1 MEFWAF
7 LPLLSAG
14 AITAMTSFS
23 LVCVRH
29 GFLGGLFFSLSLL
42 VLGEAK
48 AAVTV
53 QTVDGRELS
62 GEIDERTTAEELWI
76 RREANQI
83 VVASSV
89 SWGSIVAAA
98 IDGEVVEVS
107 TLVERWPGMTSRGS
121 VGILSLAVRSSH
133 RYRERW
139 LPARPKGSRIVALEI
154 DAVLINLDRDVE
166 PDGFELV
173 IAALDE
179 HGQAVPVRGNISARL
194 VGERDEEH
202 SGRIR
207 FEELQR
213 WSQPVAREDFL
224 DGLASYALR
233 FQTVRPEFD
242 WELIPVALLN
252 VRLGIPGEGN
262 FEASVPVPIR
272 QFNPFRDQMQKY
284 ERSRFLSDE
293 LSGEVRRRKM
303 AWPGRGLTTWAGR

>member
-1 MEFWAF
+1 M
-7 LPLLSAG
+7 
-14 AITAMTSFS
+14 
-23 LVCVRH
+23 
-29 GFLGGLFFSLSLL
+29 
-42 VLGEAK
+42 GEAK
-48 AAVTV
+48 ASIVV
-53 QTVDGRELS
+53 QTIDGRELS
-62 GEIDERTTAEELWI
+62 GEIDERTTAEALWI

-83 VVASSV
+83 VLTSSV
-89 SWGSIVAAA
+89 SWDSIVGAA
-98 IDGEVVEVS
+98 IDGEIVEVA
-107 TLVERWPGMTSRGS
+107 TLVEQWPGMMSRGPA
-121 VGILSLAVRSSH
+121 GIVALAVKSPH
-133 RYRERW
+133 GYREKR
-139 LPARPKGSRIVALEI
+139 LAARPKGSRIVALEI
-154 DAVLINLDRDVE
+154 DAVLVNLDRDVE

-179 HGQAVPVRGNISARL
+179 QGRAVPVRGNISARL
-194 VGERDEEH
+194 VGERDEKH

-224 DGLASYALR
+224 DGVASYALR

-262 FEASVPVPIR
+262 FEASIPVEIR
-272 QFNPFRDQMQKY
+272 QFNPFRDQLQKY

-293 LSGEVRRRKM
+293 LSGEVRRQRV